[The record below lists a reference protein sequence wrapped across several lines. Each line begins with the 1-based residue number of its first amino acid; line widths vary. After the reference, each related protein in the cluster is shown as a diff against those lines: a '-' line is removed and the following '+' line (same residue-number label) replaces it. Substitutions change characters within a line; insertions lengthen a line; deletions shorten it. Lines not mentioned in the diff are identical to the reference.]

1 MSQEMNQQPQNQL
14 VKMTQI
20 IDLGIIELDDRLEF
34 SLDPLSQLAIAPS
47 VKPTNGNCGGCNAVF
62 LC

>member
-1 MSQEMNQQPQNQL
+1 MSQEINQQPQRQL
-14 VKMTQI
+14 VKSAQT

-34 SLDPLSQLAIAPS
+34 SLDPLSQLALAPS
-47 VKPTNGNCGGCNAVF
+47 VRPTNGNCNGCNAVF